1 MYRLF
6 LEIDKFHDLI
16 QLQSQNYSFDE
27 A

>member
-6 LEIDKFHDLI
+6 LEIDKVHDLI